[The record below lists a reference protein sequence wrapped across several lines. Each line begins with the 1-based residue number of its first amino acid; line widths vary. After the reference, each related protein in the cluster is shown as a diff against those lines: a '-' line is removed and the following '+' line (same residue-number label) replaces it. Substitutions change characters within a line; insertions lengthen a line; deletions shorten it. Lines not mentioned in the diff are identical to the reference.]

1 MHRQPHR
8 PWKLA
13 MMKMMIMDA
22 YIHNCYF
29 LWLQIYNLIG
39 KPQNLVQFLAKSGR
53 NWFRVAVLRHVCEG
67 RNDD

>member
-39 KPQNLVQFLAKSGR
+39 KPQNLVQFLAKSE
-53 NWFRVAVLRHVCEG
+53 AV
-67 RNDD
+67 